1 MATAPITETFERL
14 QERLLPDAD
23 RITELILTAH
33 QREIPDLPDDE
44 AFALAL
50 REAVRAD
57 LVDAFVGVRLGR
69 PVPEAL
75 TVQTSHL
82 ARTAARSRVSLQ
94 TLLSILRVGYLVV
107 WREVCAA
114 LDDIEPD
121 PARREPVLRGVTD
134 LMFEANSRLAKL
146 QTDAYLAERDR
157 FLRTREQKRL
167 AAVQQVLDGAADE
180 LTGLEYDVDAEHLAV
195 VASGAD
201 AERTLAEHGV
211 GRRLLIQAA
220 PDLVWA
226 WFRDG
231 LPEGLTS
238 VEPGRRVA
246 LGIGRPGSGRSGF
259 VSSHTQAEAA
269 HVLGRARGDAVTAFD
284 AVALEWLTTRDRAA
298 ARRFAEDELG
308 PLLGG
313 ADRSA
318 RLIDTLEAYLEAGHN
333 ASAMAARLAISVRTG
348 SYRIRS
354 IEEALG
360 CTIASRNA
368 ELHTAI
374 RLHRLLDAD

>member
-1 MATAPITETFERL
+1 MTETFERL

-75 TVQTSHL
+75 TAQTSHL

-107 WREVCAA
+107 WREICAA
-114 LDDIEPD
+114 LDDLEPD
-121 PARREPVLRGVTD
+121 PAKREPVLRATTD

-146 QTDAYLAERDR
+146 QTDEYLAERDR
-157 FLRTREQKRL
+157 FMRTREQKRL
-167 AAVQQVLDGAADE
+167 VAVQQVLDDAADD
-180 LTGLEYDVDAEHLAV
+180 LAGLEYELDGEHWAV

-201 AERTLAEHGV
+201 AERTLAEAGAA
-211 GRRLLIQAA
+211 RRLLVQAG
-220 PDLVWA
+220 PDLVWG
-226 WFRDG
+226 WFRDTAPD
-231 LPEGLTS
+231 LDAIP
-238 VEPGRRVA
+238 PGRAVV
-246 LGIGRPGSGRSGF
+246 LGLGRPGR
-259 VSSHTQAEAA
+259 
-269 HVLGRARGDAVTAFD
+269 GRAGFITSHKQAQAAQAIGQARGEAVTRFQ
-284 AVALEWLTTRDRAA
+284 AVALESLTTRDRAA
-298 ARRFAEDELG
+298 ARRFTQDELG
-308 PLLGG
+308 PLLGSP
-313 ADRSA
+313 DRSA

-333 ASAMAARLAISVRTG
+333 ASAMAARLNISVRTG
-348 SYRIRS
+348 SYRIRT
-354 IEEALG
+354 IEETLG

-368 ELHTAI
+368 ELHTAV
-374 RLHRLLDAD
+374 RLHRLLDAG